1 MPKWCQNDVKKTPK
15 WCHFD
20 DAKACQDDAKMM
32 SKWRQNDV
40 KMMSFR
46 WCQSVSRWRKND
58 VKMMPK
64 WCQNDVKKTPK
75 WCHFDDARMT
85 LKDAKMMSKWCHFE
99 DVRMVKLWFHFCYQE
114 SCAKESLKESHLQQN
129 PSKICQNDVIRR
141 HESIKESNQRIW
153 MRIQNHAKMMS
164 KWCQNDV
171 KMTS

>member
-1 MPKWCQNDVKKTPK
+1 
-15 WCHFD
+15 
-20 DAKACQDDAKMM
+20 
-32 SKWRQNDV
+32 
-40 KMMSFR
+40 MMSFR

-99 DVRMVKLWFHFCYQE
+99 DVRMVKLWRHFCYQE

-153 MRIQNHAKMMS
+153 MRIQNHVKMMS